1 MDDVIGP
8 ACDKGAVRARK
19 DAAPR
24 DPTLGRWAPGDETAP
39 ARERSLSVQR
49 CSYVIESVRTACGAE
64 PA

>member
-24 DPTLGRWAPGDETAP
+24 DPTLGRWAPGT
-39 ARERSLSVQR
+39 RQLRLGKGV
-49 CSYVIESVRTACGAE
+49 
-64 PA
+64 